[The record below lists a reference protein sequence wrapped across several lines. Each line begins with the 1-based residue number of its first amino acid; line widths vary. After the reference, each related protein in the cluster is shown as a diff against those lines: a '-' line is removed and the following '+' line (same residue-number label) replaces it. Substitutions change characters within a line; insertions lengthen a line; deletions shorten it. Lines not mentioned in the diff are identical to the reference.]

1 MTRPGSRAVVIG
13 VGNEYR
19 RDDGVGPHVV
29 AALKDRVPPGVEVVI
44 SDGEPADMLE
54 AWEGARLAVVVDAV
68 RAVPSVP
75 GRLHRVVLSAA
86 ETLPAVAVSSHGLG
100 VDAAAALAAAL
111 DRLPDCLIVH
121 AVEVADTTQGVG
133 LTPEVAA
140 AADMLAEAVLRELTS
155 PA

>member
-1 MTRPGSRAVVIG
+1 MTLPAGRVVIIG

-19 RDDGVGPHVV
+19 RDDGVGPQVV
-29 AALKDRVPPGVEVVI
+29 ARLLDRVPRGVELVV
-44 SDGEPADMLE
+44 SEGEPADMLE
-54 AWEGARLAVVVDAV
+54 AWEGASLAVVIDAV

-75 GRLHRVVLSAA
+75 GRLHRLVLNATDA
-86 ETLPAVAVSSHGLG
+86 VPATAVSSHGLG
-100 VDAAAALAAAL
+100 LEAAAALGAAL
-111 DRLPDCLIVH
+111 DRLPARLIVH

-140 AADMLAEAVLRELTS
+140 AADTLAAAVLHDLSS